1 MGAAAFLMIEFLGL
15 PYTTIILA
23 ALVPAFMHFFGVLIQ
38 VHFEAKRN
46 GLRGLRPDEM
56 PDLKEAFKRDWP
68 TVIPLIVLIGIIVAG
83 STPYLADRKSTR
95 LNSSHYSHA
104 RMPSAAGQKNKLLR

>member
-23 ALVPAFMHFFGVLIQ
+23 ALVPAFMHFFGVLMP
-38 VHFEAKRN
+38 VHFEAKRS

-56 PDLKEAFKRDWP
+56 PDLKETFKRDWP
-68 TVIPLIVLIGIIVAG
+68 TVIPLVVLLGILNAG
-83 STPYLADRKSTR
+83 YTHSLAAFWGIPLCIPLGPLKPRHR
-95 LNSSHYSHA
+95 LAPRH
-104 RMPSAAGQKNKLLR
+104 

>member
-23 ALVPAFMHFFGVLIQ
+23 ALVPAFMHFFGVLMQ
-38 VHFEAKRN
+38 VHFEAKRS

-56 PDLKEAFKRDWP
+56 PDLTEAFKRDWP
-68 TVIPLIVLIGIIVAG
+68 TVIPLVVLIRIILSC
-83 STPYLADRKSTR
+83 STPY
-95 LNSSHYSHA
+95 
-104 RMPSAAGQKNKLLR
+104 PAAFWGITTCSPAGLPPP

>member
-1 MGAAAFLMIEFLGL
+1 MFEFLGL

-56 PDLKEAFKRDWP
+56 PDLKEAFKRAWP
-68 TVIPLIVLIGIIVAG
+68 PVIPPIVLIGIIVAG
-83 STPYLADRKSTR
+83 YTPYLPPFLGIT
-95 LNSSHYSHA
+95 
-104 RMPSAAGQKNKLLR
+104 PSIPVGLPNPRTPPPHR